1 MNNGVVNLEPIYAA
15 FFALLTGSASNPA
28 CTWTD
33 PVTGNPTTFAIASR
47 VPRDWQT
54 LTPGQLPA
62 LFQEEIGFEMKPA
75 ISTVQART
83 KYELRIDVAVI
94 VSSAGAKQPAGQE
107 TQIPAQSINL
117 ALTAVL
123 NAVTP
128 EMPGAK
134 QTLGGLVDSVVATG
148 RVERVNGLPGAG
160 SQLSIAVVPF
170 TILTI

>member
-15 FFALLTGSASNPA
+15 FFALLTSSSNVAA

-33 PVTGNPTTFAIASR
+33 PVSGNPTTFAVESR
-47 VPRDWQT
+47 VPRDWAT

-62 LFQEEIGFEMKPA
+62 LFQEELSFEIKPA
-75 ISTVQART
+75 IPTVQART
-83 KYELRIDVAVI
+83 KYELRVDVAII
-94 VSSAGAKQPAGQE
+94 VSCAGAKQQVGQE
-107 TQIPAQSINL
+107 TQIPSQALNL
-117 ALTAVL
+117 AITAVL
-123 NAVTP
+123 NAVAPAVGT
-128 EMPGAK
+128 K

-160 SQLSIAVVPF
+160 TQLSIGVVPF